1 MTLTAP
7 STAVAAFDK
16 GRLAAGISASDTTI
30 TVGPIY
36 KTVNGV
42 RTKQGFDST
51 SGECIISQGDY
62 QERISF
68 EGSSVNATTKI
79 TTLST
84 CTRGLPVTNTTAN
97 FTGGTGRA
105 WPKGAYITVIDSA
118 SYNQST
124 PFKNTANTFTAA
136 QTFNTAAATFAL
148 PPILAQGLHSTPFAN
163 TTARDAVFT
172 SPTNGDECYVT
183 GTGKQ
188 VYTAGAWVTV
198 NATANAI
205 GSTTVAGTFEGAT
218 VAEQASH
225 AATGGTGALAV
236 PTTNNLVTLAGDATW
251 ISGAI
256 PTLNTSKYLDGSIG
270 GTGVSSPATG
280 SLLIGGGSG
289 SAMTALALGSTGT
302 VPRSNGTTLAMAR
315 VPFVA
320 YTNSAD
326 SNDISSGGSYTLI
339 DWNTS
344 YTIPAGDLV
353 AGTTYTM
360 WATGITSTT
369 GDLGGKWG
377 IKVGS
382 NVLLFNDASAIAIT
396 SAGGT
401 HVWTLRATII
411 CRSTGVS
418 GTIQCSGELDVR
430 TSTGTTIWKNEILVP
445 NSTSTVDTTGT
456 LTFCPQFGWQTDTNT
471 RVSKVKNI
479 YITRL

>member
-1 MTLTAP
+1 MALTAP

-68 EGSSVNATTKI
+68 EGSSVNATTKV
-79 TTLST
+79 TSLTT

-105 WPKGAYITVIDSA
+105 WAKGAYITVVDSA

-124 PFKNTANTFTAA
+124 PFKNVANTFTDHQTLDTTKELRFNSSATAVWKDGSDNLSFKDAA
-136 QTFNTAAATFAL
+136 NGTKTLTQLAAAGGTDEKVKVSSNDTT
-148 PPILAQGLHSTPFAN
+148 QGYL
-163 TTARDAVFT
+163 
-172 SPTNGDECYVT
+172 NGKLV
-183 GTGKQ
+183 
-188 VYTAGAWVTV
+188 AGAGITLTENSDGSNETLSVV
-198 NATANAI
+198 ATNSVAT
-205 GSTTVAGTFEGAT
+205 GHTGLSTLTSGALLQGAGTSN
-218 VAEQASH
+218 VALL
-225 AATGGTGALAV
+225 GPGTL
-236 PTTNNLVTLAGDATW
+236 
-251 ISGAI
+251 
-256 PTLNTSKYLDGSIG
+256 
-270 GTGVSSPATG
+270 
-280 SLLIGGGSG
+280 
-289 SAMTALALGSTGT
+289 GT
-302 VPRSNGTTLAMAR
+302 VPRSTGSTIAMAR
-315 VPFVA
+315 VPFCA

-326 SNDISSGGSYTLI
+326 SNDISSGGSYTLV

-344 YTIPAGDLV
+344 YTIPANDL
-353 AGTTYTM
+353 ADGTVYEM
-360 WATGITSTT
+360 YATGVTSTS

-377 IKVGS
+377 VKFGS
-382 NVLLFNDASAIAIT
+382 NVLLFNDASAITIT

-411 CRSTGVS
+411 CRTTGAS

-430 TSTGTTIWKNEILVP
+430 TSNGTTIWKNEILVP